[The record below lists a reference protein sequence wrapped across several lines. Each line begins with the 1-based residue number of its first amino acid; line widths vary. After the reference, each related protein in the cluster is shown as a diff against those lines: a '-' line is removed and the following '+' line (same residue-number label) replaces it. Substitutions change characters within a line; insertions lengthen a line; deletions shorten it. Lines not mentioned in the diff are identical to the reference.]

1 MKNSGLMVYTVI
13 LKKILSN
20 RVNQDCD
27 ASSLSVTSFF
37 SKYTHLRDWFALK
50 LDGITGGGP
59 SFPSRRA

>member
-27 ASSLSVTSFF
+27 VSALSVTSFF

-50 LDGITGGGP
+50 LEGITGDGRFSP
-59 SFPSRRA
+59 VCRA

>member
-27 ASSLSVTSFF
+27 ASSLSVTSF

-50 LDGITGGGP
+50 LDGITGDGP
-59 SFPSRRA
+59 SFPPHRA